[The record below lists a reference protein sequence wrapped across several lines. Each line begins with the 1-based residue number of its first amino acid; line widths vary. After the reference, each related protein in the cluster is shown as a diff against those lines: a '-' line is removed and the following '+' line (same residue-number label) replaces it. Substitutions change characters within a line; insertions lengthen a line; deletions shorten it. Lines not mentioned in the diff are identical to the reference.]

1 MWLGSVAGTREGDRS
16 LWEGSEKGE
25 AFVGFAWL
33 SHHTALLCQPE
44 GAASAF
50 GVVQALC
57 ASSQKQDPGDKLC
70 LRTSQASPLCP

>member
-1 MWLGSVAGTREGDRS
+1 MAGTREGDRS
-16 LWEGSEKGE
+16 LWEESEKGE

-33 SHHTALLCQPE
+33 SHHTAPWGPLLCQPE

-70 LRTSQASPLCP
+70 LRTSQASHLCP